1 MIIRYSKFLSILF
14 FAVFLTLIGCQQT
27 LTISKVDYSQPIET
41 VLEPDQQGLVN
52 DMQHGISFNVLPIQY
67 AETGDSTGVTTEQ
80 IRMIRGKEGFYYI
93 TSAGYQHVYVMAP
106 EESKLKLKKKIL
118 IAEEG
123 ISQPAFNQRSPFVQ
137 LLNRETGENYA
148 LTVDG
153 IKKLNNKEITQK
165 ETTNNENN

>member
-1 MIIRYSKFLSILF
+1 MILRYSKSLFVLF
-14 FAVFLTLIGCQQT
+14 FVGILAITGCQQT

-41 VLEPDQQGLVN
+41 VLEPDQQGVVN

-67 AETGDSTGVTTEQ
+67 AETGDSTSVTTEQ

-106 EESKLKLKKKIL
+106 EEEKLKLKKKIM
-118 IAEEG
+118 IAEGG

-148 LTVDG
+148 LTAEG
-153 IKKLNNKEITQK
+153 IQKLDNQEITQK